1 MILSTVDSSSGN
13 AINHWTDFNACTLL
27 CLCSLC
33 VILQFYIPVL
43 TEWRRNFAVYTVCM
57 LILNSYRTI
66 YQKDSVPNLVHIIIL
81 RHPVMADFG
90 SKRAKFK
97 VARLASVCL
106 SEITHDDIQATVRSQ
121 PCTVTVVESLE
132 WTSGSFAG
140 LVCEWRG
147 LSCLRAGL
155 VSYSRSLC

>member
-1 MILSTVDSSSGN
+1 MQLFKYPANSPKTGKIHRFFFGSGLWIMILSTVDSSSGN

-106 SEITHDDIQATVRSQ
+106 SEITHDDIQFIFVK
-121 PCTVTVVESLE
+121 
-132 WTSGSFAG
+132 
-140 LVCEWRG
+140 
-147 LSCLRAGL
+147 
-155 VSYSRSLC
+155 